1 MPNNL
6 NDSNENFLLSLYEK
20 IESISMIHF
29 DEQAQVTPQIVN
41 MTTNVDKTL
50 DEIQITFSKLVEELI
65 NSRIDLL
72 DKDTQL
78 MGLRQQLRPSR
89 SGSLSQMKKYS
100 PLNESFDN
108 EQQKLQLKILE
119 QQQNGLKESEILIKE
134 KETMLKEKEKEIS
147 NLENKLK
154 QKEKYLS
161 EKMKQLEYEETKF
174 IKEKSDYEIKKIEMD
189 NNLNKSPKQTPM
201 PFTPAPSINP
211 NFYLQTSNL
220 DEKSNKANAVKAE
233 GSLNTINASRLNNS
247 VAANEEMNIKLNK
260 MKENYEELDKKYRKE
275 TESYQKQI
283 EYIIL
288 IFCIYLYI

>member
-1 MPNNL
+1 
-6 NDSNENFLLSLYEK
+6 
-20 IESISMIHF
+20 MIHF

-41 MTTNVDKTL
+41 MTTIVDKTL

-78 MGLRQQLRPSR
+78 MALRQQLRPSR

-119 QQQNGLKESEILIKE
+119 QQQNGLKESELLIKE
-134 KETMLKEKEKEIS
+134 KESMLKEKEKEIS

-211 NFYLQTSNL
+211 NFYHQTSNL

-283 EYIIL
+283 E
-288 IFCIYLYI
+288 

>member
-1 MPNNL
+1 LPNNL

-20 IESISMIHF
+20 IESINMIHF

-41 MTTNVDKTL
+41 MTTIVDKTL

-78 MGLRQQLRPSR
+78 MALRQQLRPSR

-119 QQQNGLKESEILIKE
+119 QQQNGLKESELLIKE
-134 KETMLKEKEKEIS
+134 KESMLKEKEKEIS

-211 NFYLQTSNL
+211 NFYHQTSNL
-220 DEKSNKANAVKAE
+220 DEKSNKANAVRAE

-283 EYIIL
+283 E
-288 IFCIYLYI
+288 

>member
-20 IESISMIHF
+20 IESINMIHF

-283 EYIIL
+283 E
-288 IFCIYLYI
+288 

>member
-1 MPNNL
+1 LPNNL

-20 IESISMIHF
+20 IESINMIHF

-41 MTTNVDKTL
+41 MTTIVDKTL

-283 EYIIL
+283 E
-288 IFCIYLYI
+288 

>member
-20 IESISMIHF
+20 IESINMIHF

-41 MTTNVDKTL
+41 MTTIVDKTL

-283 EYIIL
+283 E
-288 IFCIYLYI
+288 

>member
-1 MPNNL
+1 LPNNL

-20 IESISMIHF
+20 IESINMIHF

-283 EYIIL
+283 E
-288 IFCIYLYI
+288 